1 MKKLVIAA
9 ACFAAINALAAQ
21 DNSGCQ
27 GNCAGGTTTNN
38 ITNEG
43 GQGGTGYGGAGGIG
57 FGGTGIGVGGSGG
70 AGGQGGQGGTGG
82 TAVATGGAGGA
93 VVGSGNSSNRND
105 LSQRQGQDQGQFQG
119 QAQGQKQ
126 SSNNRNNNSN
136 SSNNSSRN
144 TSTSYGSVATTAQSL
159 SVGGDTYQAAK
170 IPVATAYA
178 PNIAPTAVCMGS
190 TTAGGQGMSFG
201 VSFGTSWT
209 DSNCML
215 LEQVRTVSVVLGQKD
230 VAAEMMMAVPAY
242 AEAVSRLKG
251 KVAPAVAQVETGA
264 GIERLPRAEYQDP
277 IIRQRLG
284 LPPLAAK

>member
-9 ACFAAINALAAQ
+9 ACFAAMNAFASQ
-21 DNSGCQ
+21 TNNGCQ
-27 GNCAGGTTTNN
+27 GNCPDTGGTTTNN
-38 ITNEG
+38 IQG
-43 GQGGTGYGGAGGIG
+43 GAGGTGYGGAGGNG
-57 FGGTGIGVGGSGG
+57 FGGIGIGMGGSGG
-70 AGGQGGQGGTGG
+70 SGGQGGQGGTGG
-82 TAVATGGAGGA
+82 NAVATGGTGGS

-105 LSQRQGQDQGQFQG
+105 LSQGQLQGQLQGQQ
-119 QAQGQKQ
+119 QGQKQ
-126 SSNNRNNNSN
+126 SSNNRNDNSN

-159 SVGGDTYQAAK
+159 TVQGDVTTYQAAK

-242 AEAVSRLKG
+242 AEAVNRLKG
-251 KVAPAVAQVETGA
+251 KVAPAVHAEMGA
-264 GIERLPRAEYQDP
+264 GIERLPRVEYQDP
-277 IIRQRLG
+277 IIRSRLG
-284 LPPLAAK
+284 LPPLAVK